1 MTPPVPPASWGTLP
15 GLVGQA
21 LVWTSLGLFLV
32 SAILRLVERT
42 PSQALW
48 ARRAF
53 NGGAV
58 SLFAVFAI
66 LFALFLGQQH
76 QYLYVYGHS
85 QNDYELQYKL
95 SGVWAGQEGSIL
107 LWSSLTAF
115 FGLLTLRRFGEA
127 ERWYAAVYAL
137 ILAIMVGISAFE
149 SPFRLLTDAAG
160 HPHTPLDGK
169 GMSPA
174 LLNYWMVIHPPT
186 IFVGFALTA
195 VSFALACSALIRR
208 DYKDW
213 VVQVRPWSLACLG
226 ILGLGLCMGGFW
238 AYETLGWGGFWVWDP
253 VENTSFVPWCAM
265 AAFVHG
271 IFVQLSRS
279 KGQMVNLALGAAPFL
294 LFCYGTFLTRSGFL
308 GDTSVHSFAKMDPQ
322 AMGILI
328 GLLGVTFLGFLA
340 LFVPALIQWQRE
352 GGGAGPKE
360 AWTKPSVNP
369 SKPGLGYLR
378 QPKEEWAKTPFNLS
392 SFYGIAMWLLFA
404 FGLVTAIGMSVP
416 LIQSLAGQK
425 PKVVEEPLY
434 NSVLAWFFV
443 PTMLAIGLGPYLT
456 WRGLPFKQL
465 LSRIINPLA
474 VAVML
479 TGFLLLWFKT
489 GWNGVAADPSQT
501 TKLAGAILAPR
512 IEWVSFLAFLCFF
525 AIVTNGW
532 RLVEMLPRS
541 RWTFGGVL
549 THAGVGLALLGL
561 IVSRGLEQKELITI
575 HSSRKAEA
583 FGYGISF
590 IGPTTNFMDRNN
602 AVALKVEGDRASF
615 TAKPGLYFRPGP
627 EGPQETIW
635 PHIERRP
642 LYDLYFT
649 LHPMVFE
656 ASESMEMR
664 SGMEARYQDMV
675 LKYVGMETE
684 GTPGTDSAKF
694 IANCEI
700 TLLGAT
706 MKASPSVSL
715 LSRKVAEQ
723 AELDK
728 GRTLTL
734 TKVDEEK
741 GGIVL
746 ELSSSPKEPM
756 AMLQGSSL
764 IRDGFRFTFLGIR
777 ARGTD
782 PSNAALAA
790 ELEVQPV
797 LEVIKAAPWMGLEG
811 EGKARISDDYSLV
824 LERIEAANK
833 NAVLRF
839 DFNQPAFPLEV
850 YYKPLTWAVWFGVG
864 VMTIGALASARGRR
878 SSRGSGDPRKKAAS
892 PPISAADDASE
903 DQEAASSR
911 SEKEDEAFPA
921 P

>member
-53 NGGAV
+53 NGGAA

-265 AAFVHG
+265 AAFIHG
-271 IFVQLSRS
+271 IFVQLSRN
-279 KGQMVNLALGAAPFL
+279 KGHMVNLALGAAPFL

-340 LFVPALIQWQRE
+340 LFIPAVIEWQKKLKAE
-352 GGGAGPKE
+352 G
-360 AWTKPSVNP
+360 S
-369 SKPGLGYLR
+369 
-378 QPKEEWAKTPFNLS
+378 KEEWAKTPFNLA
-392 SFYGIAMWLLFA
+392 SFYGLAMWLLFA

-425 PKVVEEPLY
+425 PKVVEETLY
-434 NSVLAWFFV
+434 NSILAWFFV
-443 PTMLAIGLGPYLT
+443 PIMLAVGLGPYLT
-456 WRGLPFKQL
+456 WRGLPFRQL

-541 RWTFGGVL
+541 KWTFGGVL

-694 IANCEI
+694 IANCEV

-715 LSRKVAEQ
+715 LSRKVAEK

-782 PSNAALAA
+782 PSNAALVA

>member
-1 MTPPVPPASWGTLP
+1 MNPPSTAATWGILP
-15 GLVGQA
+15 GLAGQG
-21 LVWTSLGLFLV
+21 LVWASLLLFVL
-32 SAILRLVERT
+32 SAVLRLFERSD
-42 PSQALW
+42 SQAAW
-48 ARRAF
+48 ARKAF
-53 NGGAV
+53 GGATLA
-58 SLFAVFAI
+58 LFAVFGV
-66 LFALFLGQQH
+66 LLALFLGQQH
-76 QYLYVYGHS
+76 QFEYVYGHS
-85 QNDYELQYKL
+85 QRDYELQYKI

-107 LWSSLTAF
+107 LWSSLTAL
-115 FGLLTLRRFGEA
+115 FGLVTLRRFGQA
-127 ERWYAAVYAL
+127 ERWYSAVYAV

-160 HPHTPLDGK
+160 HPHTPLDGR

-195 VSFALACSALIRR
+195 VSFSLACSALIRR

-213 VVQVRPWSLACLG
+213 VVLARPWSLACLG

-265 AAFVHG
+265 AAFIHG
-271 IFVQLSRS
+271 IFVQLSRN

-328 GLLGVTFLGFLA
+328 GLLGISTLGFLS
-340 LFVPALIQWQRE
+340 LFVPALIAWQKQQK
-352 GGGAGPKE
+352 AKGPKE
-360 AWTKPSVNP
+360 
-369 SKPGLGYLR
+369 
-378 QPKEEWAKTPFNLS
+378 EFAKTPFNLS
-392 SFYGIAMWLLFA
+392 TFYGIAMWLLFA

-443 PTMLAIGLGPYLT
+443 PIMVAIGLGPYLT

-465 LSRIINPLA
+465 LSRVINPLA

-501 TKLAGAILAPR
+501 TLLLGQIQAPR

-541 RWTFGGVL
+541 KWTLGGVL
-549 THAGVGLALLGL
+549 THAGVGIALLGL
-561 IVSRGLEQKELITI
+561 IVSRGLEQKRLVTI
-575 HSSRKAEA
+575 HPSRKAEA
-583 FGYGISF
+583 FGYGVSF
-590 IGPTTNFMDRNN
+590 IGPTINFMDRNN
-602 AVALKVEGDRASF
+602 AVALKVEGERASF
-615 TAKPGLYFRPGP
+615 TAEPGLYFRPGP

-656 ASESMEMR
+656 ASESMEMKA
-664 SGMEARYQDMV
+664 GMEARYQNMV
-675 LKYVGMETE
+675 LKYVGMETQ

-694 IANCEI
+694 ISNCEV
-700 TLLGAT
+700 TLLGDPFQAL
-706 MKASPSVSL
+706 PSVSL
-715 LSRKVAEQ
+715 LSRKVVEKAK
-723 AELDK
+723 LDK

-764 IRDGFRFTFLGIR
+764 VRDGLRFTFVGLR
-777 ARGTD
+777 AGGRD
-782 PSNAALAA
+782 PAKATLIA
-790 ELEVQPV
+790 ELEVLPV
-797 LEVIKAAPWMGLEG
+797 LKTIKASPWMGLSG
-811 EGKARISDDYSLV
+811 EEKARINDDYSLV
-824 LERIEAANK
+824 LERIEAGSK
-833 NAVLRF
+833 NAFLRF
-839 DFNQPAFPLEV
+839 DFNQPAFPLEI
-850 YYKPLTWAVWFGVG
+850 YYKPLTWSVWLGVG
-864 VMTIGALASARGRR
+864 IMTLGALASARGRR
-878 SSRGSGDPRKKAAS
+878 TSRGSGDPTKKAAS
-892 PPISAADDASE
+892 PALSAADDASG